1 MVMEDINSLHAGLS
15 RLDDMVDVVERKLHN
30 IVGLLEL
37 VYLGIESLNHED
49 DSYELSSLNIMQEY
63 LSNVNKTDVSKLHVM
78 LSELKKEV

>member
-1 MVMEDINSLHAGLS
+1 MEDINSLHAGLS